1 MDEPTEPTEPTEL
14 DSEGSATVL
23 VVDDEPHLVG
33 MYTAMLEDAH
43 TVRTATR
50 GEAALERF
58 TDDVDVVLL
67 DRRMPGLSGEDLLD
81 VIRSE
86 GYEYQVAM
94 VTSVDPDLDIVEL
107 PFDAYIVKP
116 IRGQDLRNLVENLL
130 LRSRYSTGIQELLR
144 TTSKLVALESQFDED
159 ELDAHDEYRRL
170 RERKERLE
178 RRNHERYREL
188 VENRDTELVFRDV
201 LGNTPEPRD
210 ERTQE

>member
-1 MDEPTEPTEPTEL
+1 MDEPTEPTEPTER
-14 DSEGSATVL
+14 DSESSATVL

-50 GEAALERF
+50 GEAALDQF

-67 DRRMPGLSGEDLLD
+67 DRRMPGLSGDDLLD

-94 VTSVDPDLDIVEL
+94 VTSVEPDLDIVEL

-116 IRGQDLRNLVENLL
+116 IRGQDLRQLVENLL

-159 ELDAHDEYRRL
+159 ELDAQDEYRRL
-170 RERKERLE
+170 REHKERLE

-201 LGNTPEPRD
+201 LGNTPEPRG
-210 ERTQE
+210 ERTRE